1 MLVQQNGHK
10 RPKEYVCYYVH
21 DDMCRKMI
29 HSISDQLSIIM
40 LEAFMPL
47 DMIFSEINRLRKML
61 QSVFVSEV
69 SQGIKNAASYQL
81 AKLEAFYE
89 ECKVN
94 WGYQTT
100 S

>member
-10 RPKEYVCYYVH
+10 RSKEYVCSYVH

-40 LEAFMPL
+40 LEEFMPL
-47 DMIFSEINRLRKML
+47 DMIFGEINRLRKML

-69 SQGIKNAASYQL
+69 SQNIKNALTKTVNYSYV
-81 AKLEAFYE
+81 
-89 ECKVN
+89 CVN
-94 WGYQTT
+94 SHAQN
-100 S
+100 SD